1 MNFRFWILIGIVA
14 ISGFNQG
21 LLLPLIAIIFE
32 NDGVSS
38 SINGLNA
45 AALYIGILF
54 ITPFMEPQL
63 RKYGYKP
70 IIIFGGLLIIISLM
84 LFPLWKTFWFWFL
97 LRFIIGIGDHALHFS
112 TQTWITTT
120 SEANKRG
127 RNISIYGLSF
137 GVGLAVGPL
146 MTPLVQFSE
155 ALPFMLSSLLC
166 FITWMLIFILKNEF
180 PEKTND
186 SDSFREMMNR
196 FSKAWKYGWVA
207 ILPPLGYGFLEASL
221 NGSFPVYGL
230 RIGFNI
236 ENISLLLFA
245 FALGAIVFQLPL
257 GMISDKVGRRNV
269 LITILLLG
277 MISFLFASLLEHSL
291 LALTICLFIAGMVV
305 GSTFSLGISYMTD
318 LLPKNLLP
326 AGNLLCGV
334 AYSVGSLAG
343 PYFGGIVI
351 QYFSSISFFHIVAI
365 VLFLLL
371 IAVISFR
378 EKSTKSDQLIYK
390 NTVNNS

>member
-32 NDGVSS
+32 NDGVASS
-38 SINGLNA
+38 VNGLNA

-54 ITPFMEPQL
+54 ITPFMEPPL

-70 IIIFGGLLIIISLM
+70 IIIFGGALIILSLV
-84 LFPLWKTFWFWFL
+84 LFPLWKSFWFWFV
-97 LRFIIGIGDHALHFS
+97 LRFFIGIGDHALHFS

-120 SEANKRG
+120 SESNKRG
-127 RNISIYGLSF
+127 RNISLYGLSF
-137 GVGLAVGPL
+137 GIGLAAGPL
-146 MTPLVQFSE
+146 LTPLVEINE

-166 FITWMLIFILKNEF
+166 FIAWIFIFALKNDY
-180 PEKTND
+180 PEQTSD
-186 SDSFREMMNR
+186 YSDSFKEMLKR

-230 RIGFNI
+230 RIGFNV
-236 ENISLLLFA
+236 ENISFLLFA

-257 GMISDKVGRRNV
+257 GMISDKYGRRNV
-269 LITILLLG
+269 LIAILSIG
-277 MISFLFASLLEHSL
+277 MISFSVASLIENSFS
-291 LALTICLFIAGMVV
+291 ALSICLFIAGMVV

-334 AYSVGSLAG
+334 AYSVGSLIG
-343 PYFGGIVI
+343 PYFGGVFI
-351 QYFSSISFFHIVAI
+351 QYFKSISFFHIVAF
-365 VLFLLL
+365 VLLLLL
-371 IAVISFR
+371 IAVASFR
-378 EKSTKSDQLIYK
+378 QEAVQKGH
-390 NTVNNS
+390 V